1 MWLDGLAAADSSLC
15 VRLSSPLSLLWC
27 GRVPETH
34 PTRCP
39 RPSVVLQRALTAHP
53 SVSPLTCQGLAQGA
67 PRQWGAERGVWSVG
81 RLPTQTSEAPAD
93 STPPSLSSS
102 SPRQVPPGSFLQV
115 APSFSLLGHQSLGT
129 WWPFGVVLTLPP
141 VSPSFFSDWPWLVSP
156 EVNLQISSPL
166 NLSHG
171 LPPDNHIPQ
180 HSHWV
185 APQRS
190 LIPTPT
196 DAGSCLEEMR
206 EGKKGRDPRLR
217 D

>member
-129 WWPFGVVLTLPP
+129 WWPFGVVCDSSTSFCLLFLGLALVGFPGSQSSNLLPP
-141 VSPSFFSDWPWLVSP
+141 QSFTWPPS
-156 EVNLQISSPL
+156 
-166 NLSHG
+166 
-171 LPPDNHIPQ
+171 
-180 HSHWV
+180 
-185 APQRS
+185 
-190 LIPTPT
+190 
-196 DAGSCLEEMR
+196 
-206 EGKKGRDPRLR
+206 
-217 D
+217 